1 VLALQASA
9 AAAQR
14 LTLNVAQ
21 SSIVLPSADPDTT
34 PSIAAPPL
42 IVVVRVQQNNSQ
54 PWQLTVQANGDL
66 VAGGST
72 IDISNVTWTAS
83 PAPFQDGT
91 LSKAAAQTLASGTG
105 NLNPAV
111 NGSVVFR
118 LANSWNYAA
127 GIYSQTLVFT
137 LSAP

>member
-34 PSIAAPPL
+34 PSIVAPPL
-42 IVVVRVQQNNSQ
+42 IVVVRVQQNGSE

-66 VAGGST
+66 VSGAST
-72 IDISNVTWTAS
+72 IDITNVTWTAS
-83 PAPFQDGT
+83 PSPFQNGT
-91 LSKAAAQTLASGTG
+91 MSKVAAQTLASGTG

-111 NGSVVFR
+111 SGSVVFR
-118 LANSWNYAA
+118 LANSWNYSA